1 MKKLFLLLMCF
12 ALILSPFCLNK
23 KNCYAQ
29 EVPESAKFEE
39 KSSGPENFWTFANLH
54 NVLGACWNSTAERF
68 VRLCEFSKVK
78 YFDLKS
84 RANST
89 YFSTKNWSLNK
100 WTDFVRLFKSENNNT
115 ETADN
120 L

>member
-12 ALILSPFCLNK
+12 ALVLSPFCLNK

-29 EVPESAKFEE
+29 ESSESATFEE
-39 KSSGPENFWTFANLH
+39 KSSGSENFWTFDNFH
-54 NVLGACWNSTAERF
+54 NAVGACWNSTADGF
-68 VRLCEFSKVK
+68 VKLWGFSKVK
-78 YFDLKS
+78 YLGFKS
-84 RANST
+84 WANST

-100 WTDFVRLFKSENNNT
+100 WADFVRLFKSENNNT
-115 ETADN
+115 ETSAN